1 VLQCS
6 GSSSGSSRDMAIE
19 LTNDMAAI
27 SGLRG
32 IDARLIAEYRRA
44 ISGARVVS
52 FDVFDTLIHR
62 RVYRP
67 TDLFDVLAAVL
78 KNNDLGMM
86 RPEIALAFSKKRV
99 KAESEARIRLIA
111 TQGTPEVTLDEIYD
125 ALTEI
130 LGLTPEQR
138 EYLKSLELEL
148 ERRFCY
154 GNPVMQ
160 EMFHSAA
167 ENGRQVVLCSDMY
180 LPADVIHS
188 LLKSCGYKAPYSLF
202 LSSELRKSKHEG
214 TVYREVA
221 RHLSVSPD
229 SVVHFGDS
237 PKADVEM
244 AAKEGVRPTLFN
256 YLSIVE
262 SGLRMNHGRPDTD
275 PHVWALMTGAIRQ
288 ELMRRDHDFW
298 EDIGLQVFGPLLL
311 GKILWVTSLARQDGI
326 ERMLFFARDA
336 YLHRQVFQRYPELLG
351 RDIELR
357 YAYFSRA
364 AILLPSFV
372 DMPIDR
378 VLHLFS
384 GRATRSVGYHLHK
397 LGMDPR
403 HYLGEIRRAGFKS
416 ADESV
421 PNGDVRMFR
430 LLNSLW
436 SNILLEAKRRRELPR
451 RYVAECAEGATRLGI
466 VDIGWTGNMQGG
478 FSRLL
483 QLVRTDYDI
492 KGYYLGTFGMLPQN
506 YLPRNV
512 FRGYLV
518 NENNPWELCE
528 SLINGG
534 VELLEF
540 ALMAP
545 HGTTLGYQEK
555 DGAVAPILE
564 ENKDDEEIGALARK
578 VQKGAM
584 AFIDA
589 ALPVII
595 DTGLD
600 AFVSLGWSDPFF
612 RLVNSPTM
620 EEAELLGEI
629 THSDTASDTS
639 RRLPLAEKLPENIA
653 VKKGPRYREA
663 RERAYWKKA
672 FDLRNS

>member
-1 VLQCS
+1 
-6 GSSSGSSRDMAIE
+6 MAIE
-19 LTNDMAAI
+19 LADDTAAI

-32 IDARLIAEYRRA
+32 INARLEAEYRCA
-44 ISGARVVS
+44 ISSARVVS

-62 RVYRP
+62 CVHRP
-67 TDLFDVLAAVL
+67 TDLFDILAAVL
-78 KNNDLGMM
+78 KNSDFGMM
-86 RPEIALAFSKKRV
+86 HPEIAQVFSKKRV
-99 KAESEARIRLIA
+99 MAESEARIQLIA
-111 TQGTPEVTLDEIYD
+111 KQGTPEVKLEEIYD
-125 ALTEI
+125 VLTEI

-148 ERRFCY
+148 ERCFCH

-160 EMFHSAA
+160 EVFHSAA
-167 ENGRQVVLCSDMY
+167 KDGRQVVLCSDMY
-180 LPADVIHS
+180 LPADFIDS

-221 RHLSVSPD
+221 RRLSVNPD

-237 PKADVEM
+237 PQADVEM
-244 AAKEGVRPTLFN
+244 AAREGVRSILFN
-256 YLSIVE
+256 YLGIVE
-262 SGLRMNHGRPDTD
+262 SKLRMNQGRPETD
-275 PHVWALMTGAIRQ
+275 PHVWSLINGTIRR
-288 ELMRRDHDFW
+288 EHMRRDLDFW
-298 EDIGLQVFGPLLL
+298 EDIGLQVFGPLFL
-311 GKILWVTSLARQDGI
+311 GNILWITSLARQDGI

-336 YLHRQVFQRYPELLG
+336 YLHHQVFQRYPGLLG
-351 RDIELR
+351 QDVELR

-378 VLHLFS
+378 VWHLFS
-384 GRATRSVGYHLHK
+384 GRATRSMGYHLQK

-403 HYLGEIRRAGFKS
+403 QYMSEIKRAGFVS
-416 ADESV
+416 ADEIV
-421 PNGDVRMFR
+421 PNGDIRMFR

-436 SNILLEAKRRRELPR
+436 SNILLEAKRKRELPR
-451 RYVAECAEGATRLGI
+451 RYVAECAEGAKRLGI
-466 VDIGWTGNMQGG
+466 VDIGWIGNMQGG
-478 FSRLL
+478 FSRIL
-483 QLVRTDYDI
+483 QLVRTDYEI

-545 HGTTLGYQEK
+545 HGTTLGYRDEN
-555 DGAVAPILE
+555 GAVAPILE
-564 ENKDDEEIGALARK
+564 ENKDDEDVRALARK

-589 ALPVII
+589 ALPVIM

-600 AFVSLGWSDPFF
+600 AFVSLRWSDPFF
-612 RLVNSPTM
+612 RLVDSPTM
-620 EEAELLGEI
+620 EEAGNLGNI

-639 RRLPLAEKLPENIA
+639 KRLPLAGKLPDDIA
-653 VKKGPRYREA
+653 AGKGPRYREA
-663 RERAYWKKA
+663 RERSYWKKA
-672 FDLRNS
+672 FDLRNP